1 MVAQSANCETSSCG
15 AAATVG
21 RLADGARALNLP
33 ALANARHLP
42 DNPPRKIATLPALD
56 STRAA
61 IKIISRAARGTAGQ
75 WRTPMELPS
84 SDEIHRL
91 TVQEFDTSKLLAH
104 ASRQARQRNYSDFM
118 IVDID
123 SHHYETD
130 HLSEIYQYIEEPV
143 IRQLGKAFQSTMGLP
158 MFPQRRSDQEMGG
171 RITRSALRRMEKSE
185 FKDGGR
191 RDIDITLRWM
201 DAMGVDYT
209 CLFPTPMLS
218 FGLHPQIEVEVALS
232 KAYNRWL
239 CERVLAR
246 EPRIVSLL
254 YLPFNDPDAS
264 YQAVKEF
271 GDKKGVVGFLVTGV
285 RYNAVHDNDYMK
297 TYALIEEMGKPLAFH
312 AAYNWNSR
320 YMEQMNRFISVH
332 ALGFPYY
339 NILHMTNLV
348 INGIFE
354 RFPKLSTM
362 WIEGG
367 IAWVPFLM
375 QRLDNEYMMRPSEAP
390 MLKRLPSEYMAEQ
403 FYATQPLELVRNRKL
418 MEATFDAIRADTQLC
433 FSTDY
438 PHWDFDLPATVYDLP
453 FLSEQSKRNI
463 LGGNAAK
470 LFGLGPW
477 KHDKNGKPVYAG

>member
-1 MVAQSANCETSSCG
+1 
-15 AAATVG
+15 
-21 RLADGARALNLP
+21 
-33 ALANARHLP
+33 
-42 DNPPRKIATLPALD
+42 
-56 STRAA
+56 
-61 IKIISRAARGTAGQ
+61 
-75 WRTPMELPS
+75 MELPS

-91 TVQEFDTSKLLAH
+91 TVAEFDTSKLLAH
-104 ASRQARQRNYSDFM
+104 ARRQARQRKYSEFL

-123 SHHYETD
+123 SHHYESD
-130 HLSEIYQYIEEPV
+130 HLSEIYDYIEEPV
-143 IRQLGKAFQSTMGLP
+143 IAQLAKTFQSTMGLP

-171 RITRSALRRMEKSE
+171 RITRSPLRRLEKSAH
-185 FKDGGR
+185 KDGGR
-191 RDIDITLRWM
+191 RDIDLALRWM

-239 CERVLAR
+239 CERVLAV
-246 EPRIVSLL
+246 EPRLVSLL
-254 YLPFNDPDAS
+254 YLPFNDPEAS

-271 GDKKGVVGFLVTGV
+271 GDRKGVVGFLVTGV

-297 TYALIEEMGKPLAFH
+297 TYALIEEMDKPLAFH
-312 AAYNWNSR
+312 AAYNWNTR

-367 IAWVPFLM
+367 IAWVAFLM

-390 MLKRLPSEYMAEQ
+390 LLRRLPSEYMAQQ

-418 MEATFDAIRADTQLC
+418 MEATFDAIRAETQLC

-438 PHWDFDLPATVYDLP
+438 PHWDFDLPSTVYDLP
-453 FLSEQSKRNI
+453 FLSEQAKRNI

-477 KHDKNGKPVYAG
+477 KHDQDGKPIYAG

>member
-1 MVAQSANCETSSCG
+1 MISNAG
-15 AAATVG
+15 AFK
-21 RLADGARALNLP
+21 R
-33 ALANARHLP
+33 RHLP
-42 DNPPRKIATLPALD
+42 MRGFCRTIRRSNRDLAGSRFDARRDKDHLACTARPRRTGRHAV
-56 STRAA
+56 TRQASAA
-61 IKIISRAARGTAGQ
+61 HSAAAR

-84 SDEIHRL
+84 SDEIQRL
-91 TVQEFDTSKLLAH
+91 TVQEFDTTKLLAH

-239 CERVLAR
+239 CERVLAQ

-254 YLPFNDPDAS
+254 YLPFNDPDEC
-264 YQAVKEF
+264 YKAVKEF

-285 RYNAVHDNDYMK
+285 RYNAVHDNEYMK

-418 MEATFDAIRADTQLC
+418 MEATFDAIRADSQLC

-453 FLSEQSKRNI
+453 FLSEQAKRNI

>member
-1 MVAQSANCETSSCG
+1 
-15 AAATVG
+15 
-21 RLADGARALNLP
+21 
-33 ALANARHLP
+33 
-42 DNPPRKIATLPALD
+42 
-56 STRAA
+56 
-61 IKIISRAARGTAGQ
+61 
-75 WRTPMELPS
+75 MELPS
-84 SDEIHRL
+84 SDDIHRL
-91 TVQEFDTSKLLAH
+91 TVQEFNTSKLLAH

-130 HLSEIYQYIEEPV
+130 HLSEIYEYIEEPV
-143 IRQLGKAFQSTMGLP
+143 IRQLGRTFHETMNLP

-171 RITRSALRRMEKSE
+171 RITRSAVRGMVKST

-191 RDIDITLRWM
+191 RDIDIALRWM

-239 CERVLAR
+239 CERVLAV

-254 YLPFNDPDAS
+254 YLPFNDPDES
-264 YQAVKEF
+264 YKAVKEF

-285 RYNAVHDNDYMK
+285 RYNAVHDNEYMK
-297 TYALIEEMGKPLAFH
+297 TYALLEEMGKPLAFH

-320 YMEQMNRFISVH
+320 YMEQMNRFIPVH

-339 NILHMTNLV
+339 NILHMTNLI

-354 RFPKLSTM
+354 RFPTLSTR
-362 WIEGG
+362 WIEVG

-390 MLKRLPSEYMAEQ
+390 LLERMPSEYMAEQ

-418 MEATFDAIRADTQLC
+418 MEATFEAIHADTQLC

-438 PHWDFDLPATVYDLP
+438 PHWDFDLPSTVYDLP
-453 FLSEQSKRNI
+453 FLSEQTKRNI
-463 LGGNAAK
+463 LGANAAK

-477 KHDKNGKPVYAG
+477 KHDKAGKPVFAG

>member
-1 MVAQSANCETSSCG
+1 
-15 AAATVG
+15 
-21 RLADGARALNLP
+21 
-33 ALANARHLP
+33 
-42 DNPPRKIATLPALD
+42 
-56 STRAA
+56 
-61 IKIISRAARGTAGQ
+61 
-75 WRTPMELPS
+75 MELPS

-91 TVQEFDTSKLLAH
+91 TVEEFDTSKLLAH
-104 ASRQARQRNYSDFM
+104 AARQAHQRNYSDFI

-130 HLSEIYQYIEEPV
+130 HLSEIYDYIEEPV
-143 IRQLGKAFQSTMGLP
+143 IRQLGKAFQTTMGLP

-239 CERVLAR
+239 CERVLAQ
-246 EPRIVSLL
+246 EPRLVSLL
-254 YLPFNDPDAS
+254 YLPFNDPDEC
-264 YQAVKEF
+264 YRTVQEF

-285 RYNAVHDNDYMK
+285 RYNAVHENEYMK

-367 IAWVPFLM
+367 VAWVPFLM

-390 MLKRLPSEYMAEQ
+390 LLKRLPSEYMAEQ

-418 MEATFDAIRADTQLC
+418 MEATFEAIHADTQLC

-438 PHWDFDLPATVYDLP
+438 PHWDFDLPSTVYDLP
-453 FLSEQSKRNI
+453 FLSEQAKRNI